1 MLIRFVLQPQRQPQ
15 PQPPQS
21 QSEHEQQKTE
31 SGEPETL
38 QLLKRS
44 TSTSVYVCVYECKLR
59 NEYEGSELMPHNFFR
74 FFCITQLNFY
84 CHLIMKMTTMLVHSY
99 VRRWK
104 GIFVSTQKYRHAS
117 TRRLCS
123 VLLALCRAVTICSTV
138 ITATDSLNTHLHIY
152 ICLNVLNSIKQTT
165 SRNKSTVQKQEQS
178 AIATKS
184 YCKRC
189 WKSDG
194 SRIRAQMAVTQS
206 KCSKYGL
213 PMPWGATLQVENW
226 RSHIHFRNPFQE
238 IFECA
243 MVLIIISAFSR

>member
-84 CHLIMKMTTMLVHSY
+84 CHLIMKMTTTACTFVCSQMKRNICKHSEIQTR
-99 VRRWK
+99 VNSAALLSVV
-104 GIFVSTQKYRHAS
+104 GFV
-117 TRRLCS
+117 
-123 VLLALCRAVTICSTV
+123 
-138 ITATDSLNTHLHIY
+138 
-152 ICLNVLNSIKQTT
+152 
-165 SRNKSTVQKQEQS
+165 
-178 AIATKS
+178 
-184 YCKRC
+184 
-189 WKSDG
+189 
-194 SRIRAQMAVTQS
+194 
-206 KCSKYGL
+206 
-213 PMPWGATLQVENW
+213 
-226 RSHIHFRNPFQE
+226 
-238 IFECA
+238 
-243 MVLIIISAFSR
+243 